1 MIAPLRD
8 NKFAA
13 LPLFVGRDAETG
25 AAGFVAQLA
34 DWPEIRNRV
43 RAYVRIAGRRWDLH
57 LDNGIVVKLPEENL
71 PQALQLLARLDLE
84 EKVLSRDVAAVDL
97 RLTDRTTIQL
107 TEGAAERRQT
117 AVDARTKALKKAE
130 KNT

>member
-1 MIAPLRD
+1 
-8 NKFAA
+8 
-13 LPLFVGRDAETG
+13 
-25 AAGFVAQLA
+25 
-34 DWPEIRNRV
+34 
-43 RAYVRIAGRRWDLH
+43 AYVRIAGRRWDLH

-97 RLTDRTTIQL
+97 RLSDRTTIQL
-107 TEGAAERRQT
+107 TEGAAERRQA